1 MRRHSCWI
9 RFVLLVALSNVSCI
23 GWAADPLDPA
33 KAKADPDGKL
43 LWYDIRDL
51 GIEGQGWSDID
62 SPFDRLPKKAKGVV
76 RDAVW
81 GLSRDSAG
89 MAVRFVTDATTIHA
103 RWTLRS
109 ERLAM
114 PHMAATGVSGLDL
127 YAKTDD
133 GRLHWLAVGQPKV
146 FPTNQ
151 AALASGLP
159 AGNREYLVY
168 LPLYNGVTS
177 VEIGIEK
184 QHRFAKAD
192 ARPVTHRKPI
202 LFYGTSITHGACA
215 SRPGMCHPAILGRR
229 FDRPVINLGFSGNGR
244 MEPEVA
250 KLLAELDPCVY
261 VLDCLPNMQAAE
273 VAERTEPF
281 VRTLRE
287 AHPTTPI
294 LLVEDRS
301 YADSFLIA
309 SKRTRNL
316 DSRAVYRKA
325 YERLT
330 AAGVKHLS
338 YLEGEQLLG
347 DDGDGTVDS
356 SHPNDLGFAR
366 QADAMEKVLRP
377 VLKNQLP
384 SPRNGERGRG

>member
-1 MRRHSCWI
+1 MMIRLTCWKCSLLLI
-9 RFVLLVALSNVSCI
+9 ALAFVPSI
-23 GWAADPLDPA
+23 GWTAERLDPT
-33 KAKADPDGKL
+33 KAKTDPDGKL

-51 GIEGQGWSDID
+51 GVEGQGWSDVE
-62 SPFDRLPKKAKGVV
+62 SPFDRLPKKANGVV

-81 GLSRDSAG
+81 NLSRDSAG

-103 RWTLRS
+103 KWTLRS

-127 YAKTDD
+127 YAKTDE
-133 GRLHWLAVGQPKV
+133 GRWHWLSVGQPKV

-159 AGNREYLVY
+159 AGKREYLVY

-177 VEIGIEK
+177 VEIGIDK
-184 QHRFAKAD
+184 QHHFAKAD
-192 ARPVTHRKPI
+192 ARPETHRQPI

-229 FDRPVINLGFSGNGR
+229 FDRPVVNLGFSGNGR

-261 VLDCLPNMQAAE
+261 VLDCLPNIQAAE

-281 VRTLRE
+281 VDILR
-287 AHPTTPI
+287 AARPNTPI

-301 YADSFLIA
+301 YADSFLIRG
-309 SKRTRNL
+309 KRDRNL
-316 DSRAVYRKA
+316 TSRAAYHQA
-325 YERLT
+325 YERLI

-356 SHPNDLGFAR
+356 SHPNDLGFVR
-366 QADAMEKVLRP
+366 QADAMEKVLRT
-377 VLKNQLP
+377 VLAN
-384 SPRNGERGRG
+384 

>member
-1 MRRHSCWI
+1 MIPLPCLPRR
-9 RFVLLVALSNVSCI
+9 VLLIALSLAVWPSV
-23 GWAADPLDPA
+23 GRTAEPLDPA

-51 GIEGQGWSDID
+51 GVEGQGWSDVD

-89 MAVRFVTDATTIHA
+89 MAVRFVTDATAIHA

-133 GRLHWLAVGQPKV
+133 GRLRWLAVGQPKL

-159 AGNREYLVY
+159 AGKREYVVY

-177 VEIGIEK
+177 VEIGIDK
-184 QHRFAKAD
+184 QHSLAKAD
-192 ARPVTHRKPI
+192 ARPATHRQPI

-281 VRTLRE
+281 VKTLRE
-287 AHPTTPI
+287 SRPTTPI

-316 DSRAVYRKA
+316 DSRAAYRKA
-325 YERLT
+325 FERLT

-356 SHPNDLGFAR
+356 SHPNDLGFVR
-366 QADAMEKVLRP
+366 QADAMEKVMRP
-377 VLKNQLP
+377 VLHKLN
-384 SPRNGERGRG
+384 

>member
-1 MRRHSCWI
+1 MI
-9 RFVLLVALSNVSCI
+9 RLTRSNYPALLIALAIVPSV
-23 GWAADPLDPA
+23 GRTAERLDPA
-33 KAKADPDGKL
+33 KAKADPDEKL
-43 LWYDIRDL
+43 LWYDIRQL
-51 GIEGQGWSDID
+51 GVEGQGWNDIE
-62 SPFDRLPKKAKGVV
+62 SPFDRLPKKAKSVV
-76 RDAVW
+76 RDPVW
-81 GLSRDSAG
+81 NLSRDSAG
-89 MAVRFVTDATTIHA
+89 MAVRFVTDATAIHT

-127 YAKTDD
+127 YAKTDA
-133 GRLHWLAVGQPKV
+133 GRWHWLACQAPKK
-146 FPTNQ
+146 FPTTQ
-151 AALASGLP
+151 LALASGLP
-159 AGNREYLVY
+159 AGEREYLLY

-177 VEIGIEK
+177 VEIGIDM
-184 QHRFAKAD
+184 QHVLAKAD
-192 ARPVTHRKPI
+192 ARPETHRRPI

-229 FDRPVINLGFSGNGR
+229 FDRPIINLGFSGNGR
-244 MEPEVA
+244 MEPEVT

-281 VRTLRE
+281 VNILR
-287 AHPTTPI
+287 AARPDTPI
-294 LLVEDRS
+294 LLVEDRN
-301 YADSFLIA
+301 YADSFLIRG
-309 SKRTRNL
+309 KRDRNL
-316 DSRAVYRKA
+316 TSRAAYRKA

-356 SHPNDLGFAR
+356 SHPNDLGFVR
-366 QADAMEKVLRP
+366 QADAMEKVLRT
-377 VLKNQLP
+377 VLKD
-384 SPRNGERGRG
+384 